1 VTATTTMNPAF
12 NNRRASSTT
21 MGAAATLIEPA
32 APVESPVSS
41 SSGSVKKAPMKVLEH
56 EYVFWMGDLNYRL
69 EEEIELVEIFER
81 LYNETW
87 DNLRA
92 ADQLLLERAKQNIF
106 HGFNE
111 GLLSFPPTYKYQPGT
126 DAYDQRP
133 DKKIRAPAWC
143 DRVLWRSTRMDR
155 DVTMLHYRAAPL
167 HMSDHK
173 PVSAMF
179 ICNTRKVLKDKLKL
193 VYADLL
199 LTVDK
204 WINESKPKVEVN
216 NRQIELGPIVHNVS
230 QRACLLLVYC
240 YFHFAIACPFLV

>member
-1 VTATTTMNPAF
+1 
-12 NNRRASSTT
+12 
-21 MGAAATLIEPA
+21 
-32 APVESPVSS
+32 
-41 SSGSVKKAPMKVLEH
+41 
-56 EYVFWMGDLNYRL
+56 
-69 EEEIELVEIFER
+69 VEIFER

-87 DNLRA
+87 ENLRS
-92 ADQLLLERAKQNIF
+92 ADQLALERAKQNIF

-126 DAYDQRP
+126 DLYEQRP
-133 DKKIRAPAWC
+133 DKKLRAPAWC

-199 LTVDK
+199 VTVDK
-204 WINESKPKVEVN
+204 WINESKPKVEVT

-230 QRACLLLVYC
+230 YMSFPTLLRCLLEHLFTC
-240 YFHFAIACPFLV
+240 RQG